1 MLRAGEWERSDLGD
15 KAAPVERGDRLERG
29 VVTPVDLGEVTPDLG
44 NKLSLSLNTWSV
56 LGLL

>member
-29 VVTPVDLGEVTPDLG
+29 VVTPVDLGEVTPG